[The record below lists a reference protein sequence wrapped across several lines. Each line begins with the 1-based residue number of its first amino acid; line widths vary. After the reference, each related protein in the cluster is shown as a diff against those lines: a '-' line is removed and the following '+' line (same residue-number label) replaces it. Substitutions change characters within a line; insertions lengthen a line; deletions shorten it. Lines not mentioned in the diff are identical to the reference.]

1 MINKI
6 TFTSVKKVNDPISGE
21 HSAYKVV
28 INGVTSDVPIDPDKF
43 NSKGIRTYSG
53 NRHYAEIKR
62 QVDAGELT
70 IEDAD

>member
-1 MINKI
+1 MYNKMIITKAQWNEYKGNKKENI
-6 TFTSVKKVNDPISGE
+6 KAT
-21 HSAYKVV
+21 
-28 INGVTSDVPIDPDKF
+28 INGVEMFVSVDE
-43 NSKGIRTYSG
+43 N

>member
-1 MINKI
+1 MQNFNI
-6 TFTSVKKVNDPISGE
+6 T
-21 HSAYKVV
+21 SAKYGKGQDDKNSC
-28 INGVTSDVPIDPDKF
+28 IIATIDGVECLVPLDE
-43 NSKGIRTYSG
+43 G

>member
-1 MINKI
+1 MSEKKFDVYLEFNYLNLNLAVFNKANNKLEYYI
-6 TFTSVKKVNDPISGE
+6 CT
-21 HSAYKVV
+21 
-28 INGVTSDVPIDPDKF
+28 INGKDYSVPLD
-43 NSKGIRTYSG
+43 SG

>member
-1 MINKI
+1 MNI
-6 TFTSVKKVNDPISGE
+6 TKAKYHNSLSTGERISIKVTID
-21 HSAYKVV
+21 
-28 INGVTSDVPIDPDKF
+28 GVEMFVPIDED
-43 NSKGIRTYSG
+43 

>member
-1 MINKI
+1 MII
-6 TFTSVKKVNDPISGE
+6 TNAKYHKNVTTGTISCIHCTIDGQ
-21 HSAYKVV
+21 KM
-28 INGVTSDVPIDPDKF
+28 GVPIDE
-43 NSKGIRTYSG
+43 N

>member
-1 MINKI
+1 MDIKMNI
-6 TFTSVKKVNDPISGE
+6 TSAKWVDVVGLKKFIIANIDGE
-21 HSAYKVV
+21 E
-28 INGVTSDVPIDPDKF
+28 IRVPS
-43 NSKGIRTYSG
+43 NES